1 MMMSD
6 EPFLPMQPA
15 LMSPLRARNL
25 ARYYKGFATAL
36 RADGY
41 TTEAN
46 QAERDAHW
54 WLNYALALSQIPP
67 GAIDR
72 NGMP

>member
-1 MMMSD
+1 MSD
-6 EPFLPMQPA
+6 EPFLPMQPS

-41 TTEAN
+41 TAEAN
-46 QAERDAHW
+46 QAERDSAW
-54 WLNYALALSQIPP
+54 CGGGSAFERRPRP
-67 GAIDR
+67 
-72 NGMP
+72 